1 MKYKFAMLLRVVL
14 FVSRKDDVKS
24 EFKIWV
30 EFKFINVRCVLSHVR
45 RKQTRLRFETCDSCK

>member
-14 FVSRKDDVKS
+14 FESPKNDVKS

-30 EFKFINVRCVLSHVR
+30 QFKFMNVRCVLSHLR
-45 RKQTRLRFETCDSCK
+45 RK